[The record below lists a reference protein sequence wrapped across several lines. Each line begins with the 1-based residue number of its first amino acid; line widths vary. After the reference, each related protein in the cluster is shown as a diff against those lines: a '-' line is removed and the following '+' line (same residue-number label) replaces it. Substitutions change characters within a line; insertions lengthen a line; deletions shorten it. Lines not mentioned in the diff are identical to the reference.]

1 MKPIVPE
8 LETDWWTKPDRK
20 AQIMGL
26 FNEIICQTDSANNL
40 AATAMVTHAY
50 LQTGDTKYKQWVLEY
65 TDAWLTRIEASKYN
79 GHFVA
84 HVAC

>member
-20 AQIMGL
+20 AEIMGL

-50 LQTGDTKYKQWVLEY
+50 LQTGDT
-65 TDAWLTRIEASKYN
+65 
-79 GHFVA
+79 
-84 HVAC
+84 